1 MRSASAI
8 FSKLLAVRFSHYR
21 ANPRTSIPADTTAHR
36 PAPTIGGSI
45 ISGLPVFVGGAF
57 DQREAP
63 GFFGSAGSNFLH
75 FDCNRAALFPVVRF
89 LFACIG
95 YRQRLLLPGV
105 MR

>member
-1 MRSASAI
+1 MNITDGIIRCRYRNSWTQPE
-8 FSKLLAVRFSHYR
+8 LLQPGEVVEVVIEPFATCNLFKKG
-21 ANPRTSIPADTTAHR
+21 HR
-36 PAPTIGGSI
+36 LRLDI
-45 ISGLPVFVGGAF
+45 
-57 DQREAP
+57 
-63 GFFGSAGSNFLH
+63 AGSNFLH